1 MRFFKTVLLSQSFSL
16 VDIFLKLVNI
26 LDLRITSTTYLLL
39 ITGQFKFKEGQH
51 QFSFLTKLNLSCVS
65 VEEIPFHNWRRGE
78 QKSKEVGS
86 DSSLQLSTG
95 LQSEGEFSGRG
106 LSVHQFTQQLGRRQA
121 SNAAKEGVDPS
132 KSCSPAEANSFLAQ
146 WLIFCITGVMLPT
159 NSPLAWN

>member
-26 LDLRITSTTYLLL
+26 LDLKITSTTYLLL

-51 QFSFLTKLNLSCVS
+51 QFSFLTKLNLNCVS

-86 DSSLQLSTG
+86 GSSLQLSTG

-106 LSVHQFTQQLGRRQA
+106 LSVHLFSSHSNWAGNGHQMQQR
-121 SNAAKEGVDPS
+121 KEWIPQ
-132 KSCSPAEANSFLAQ
+132 SPAAL
-146 WLIFCITGVMLPT
+146 LKPT
-159 NSPLAWN
+159 PF